1 MYSLLPLLVIATAV
15 VAAAFALWKGDDAAR
30 IAGAVSA
37 ANAVVLP
44 VLRMT
49 LQTQVGEVLQL
60 TADFIWAAG
69 LLILVVRH
77 AALWLGVTMFLQ
89 AAQFGLHAY
98 YLVAERPL
106 DRLHAWINNLNT
118 TGISICIVVGT
129 VIAWRRRSL
138 DAKEEAE
145 REARRRERASQSVTG
160 KSSPP

>member
-1 MYSLLPLLVIATAV
+1 MISLLPLLVIAGV
-15 VAAAFALWKGDDAAR
+15 IGAAGFAFWKGDDAAR
-30 IAGAVSA
+30 IAGAFTCVT
-37 ANAVVLP
+37 AVILP
-44 VLRMT
+44 AIVMT
-49 LQTQVGEVLQL
+49 LHQL
-60 TADFIWAAG
+60 GDVVELTIDLAWAIV

-106 DRLHAWINNLNT
+106 DRMHAWINNLNT

-145 REARRRERASQSVTG
+145 REAKRRERAAQSLTG
-160 KSSPP
+160 KASPP